1 MKYMKARR
9 RAIYR
14 RKKSRRRRM
23 GEMGG
28 DGKGDE

>member
-1 MKYMKARR
+1 MKAGR

-23 GEMGG
+23 GEMGD
-28 DGKGDE
+28 DGQGGE